1 MYFVRGFILA
11 LHIFG
16 VIFWMGGLLMV
27 TSLLARVPEEVGLP
41 KERFLGAAR
50 GLFESTVN
58 LGAAVT
64 ILLGLLLILMD
75 PSVLRHGWISAKWLL
90 VAILL
95 FYHVRFYRRIKF
107 LENHPSHSTSRE
119 FRVIH
124 GMVSALLVAIAIDA
138 CMCAIRQRPSR
149 LRKTKLRRCS
159 GPGSFR

>member
-1 MYFVRGFILA
+1 MYFVRGFVLA

-58 LGAAVT
+58 LGAAIS
-64 ILLGLLLILMD
+64 ILLGLLLAMLD
-75 PSVLRHGWISAKWLL
+75 PSVLRHGWFHLKLLL

-107 LENHPSHSTSRE
+107 LENNPSQSSRRE

-124 GMVSALLVAIAIDA
+124 GMVSALLIAILVLTV
-138 CMCAIRQRPSR
+138 IRP
-149 LRKTKLRRCS
+149 
-159 GPGSFR
+159 F

>member
-1 MYFVRGFILA
+1 MYSPLRDFVLA

-58 LGAAVT
+58 LGAAMS
-64 ILLGLLLILMD
+64 IILGLVLIIMD
-75 PSVLRHGWISAKWLL
+75 PSVLRHGWLHAKLLL

-107 LENHPSHSTSRE
+107 LENNPSQSSSRE

-124 GMVSALLVAIAIDA
+124 GMVSALLIAILVLTV
-138 CMCAIRQRPSR
+138 IKP
-149 LRKTKLRRCS
+149 
-159 GPGSFR
+159 F

>member
-1 MYFVRGFILA
+1 MYFVRGFVLA

-58 LGAAVT
+58 LGAAVS
-64 ILLGLLLILMD
+64 IILGLLLILLD
-75 PSVLRHGWISAKWLL
+75 PSVLQHGWILAKLLL

-107 LENHPSHSTSRE
+107 LENNPSQSSSRE
-119 FRVIH
+119 FNVIH
-124 GMVSALLVAIAIDA
+124 GMVSALLIAILVLTVLK
-138 CMCAIRQRPSR
+138 P
-149 LRKTKLRRCS
+149 
-159 GPGSFR
+159 F

>member
-1 MYFVRGFILA
+1 MYALRGFILA

-16 VIFWMGGLLMV
+16 VIFWMGGLLMI

-50 GLFESTVN
+50 GLFESTIN
-58 LGAAVT
+58 LGAAISIV
-64 ILLGLLLILMD
+64 LGIVLVLIE
-75 PSVLRHGWISAKWLL
+75 PAVLRKPWLEVKMML

-107 LENHPSHSTSRE
+107 LEDNPSHSSRRE

-124 GMVSALLVAIAIDA
+124 GTVSLLLIAILVLTVLK
-138 CMCAIRQRPSR
+138 P
-149 LRKTKLRRCS
+149 
-159 GPGSFR
+159 F

>member
-1 MYFVRGFILA
+1 MYFLRGLVLS

-58 LGAAVT
+58 LGAAIS
-64 ILLGLLLILMD
+64 ILLGLVLIIMN
-75 PSVLRHGWISAKWLL
+75 PSVLRHGWLEAKMLL

-107 LENHPSHSTSRE
+107 LENHPSQSSSHE

-124 GMVSALLVAIAIDA
+124 GMVSALLIAILVLTV
-138 CMCAIRQRPSR
+138 IKP
-149 LRKTKLRRCS
+149 
-159 GPGSFR
+159 F

>member
-1 MYFVRGFILA
+1 MQFLRGFVLA

-16 VIFWMGGLLMV
+16 VIFWMGGLLMI

-50 GLFESTVN
+50 GLFESTIN
-58 LGAAVT
+58 LGAA
-64 ILLGLLLILMD
+64 ISIMLGLLLVILD
-75 PSVLRHGWISAKWLL
+75 PMVLRHGWLSAKLLL

-107 LENHPSHSTSRE
+107 LENNPSQSSSRE

-124 GMVSALLVAIAIDA
+124 GMVSALLIAILVLT
-138 CMCAIRQRPSR
+138 MIKP
-149 LRKTKLRRCS
+149 
-159 GPGSFR
+159 F

>member
-1 MYFVRGFILA
+1 MYFVRGFVLA

-16 VIFWMGGLLMV
+16 VIFWMGGLLMI

-50 GLFESTVN
+50 GLFESTIN
-58 LGAAVT
+58 LGAA
-64 ILLGLLLILMD
+64 ISIILGLVLVILD
-75 PSVLRHGWISAKWLL
+75 PSVLRHGWLHAKLLL

-107 LENHPSHSTSRE
+107 LENHPSKSTSRE

-124 GMVSALLVAIAIDA
+124 GMVSALLIAILVLT
-138 CMCAIRQRPSR
+138 MIRP
-149 LRKTKLRRCS
+149 
-159 GPGSFR
+159 F

>member
-1 MYFVRGFILA
+1 MYFVRGFVLA

-58 LGAAVT
+58 LGAA
-64 ILLGLLLILMD
+64 ISIILGLVLIFLD
-75 PSVLRHGWISAKWLL
+75 PSVLRHGWILAKLLL

-107 LENHPSHSTSRE
+107 LENNPSQSSSRE

-124 GMVSALLVAIAIDA
+124 GMVSALLIAILVLTVLK
-138 CMCAIRQRPSR
+138 P
-149 LRKTKLRRCS
+149 
-159 GPGSFR
+159 F

>member
-1 MYFVRGFILA
+1 MYFVRGFVLA

-16 VIFWMGGLLMV
+16 VIFWLGGLLMV

-58 LGAAVT
+58 LGAAVS
-64 ILLGLLLILMD
+64 ILLGLLLIILD
-75 PSVLRHGWISAKWLL
+75 PSVLRQGWLEAKLLL

-107 LENHPSHSTSRE
+107 LENNPSHSSSRE

-124 GMVSALLVAIAIDA
+124 GMVSALLIAILVLTV
-138 CMCAIRQRPSR
+138 IKP
-149 LRKTKLRRCS
+149 
-159 GPGSFR
+159 F

>member
-1 MYFVRGFILA
+1 MYFFRGLVLS

-16 VIFWMGGLLMV
+16 VIFWMGGLLMI

-50 GLFESTVN
+50 GLFESTIN
-58 LGAAVT
+58 LGAA
-64 ILLGLLLILMD
+64 ISIILGLLLILLD
-75 PSVLRHGWISAKWLL
+75 PAVLRHGWISAKLLL

-107 LENHPSHSTSRE
+107 LENHPSQSSSRE

-124 GMVSALLVAIAIDA
+124 GMVSALLIAILVLTVLK
-138 CMCAIRQRPSR
+138 P
-149 LRKTKLRRCS
+149 
-159 GPGSFR
+159 F

>member
-1 MYFVRGFILA
+1 MYFVRGFVLA

-16 VIFWMGGLLMV
+16 VIFWLGGLLMV
-27 TSLLARVPEEVGLP
+27 TSLLARVPDEVGLP

-58 LGAAVT
+58 LGAAIS
-64 ILLGLLLILMD
+64 ILLGLVLIILD
-75 PSVLRHGWISAKWLL
+75 PSVLQHGWLHAKLLL

-107 LENHPSHSTSRE
+107 LENNPSQSSSRE

-124 GMVSALLVAIAIDA
+124 GMVSALLIAILVLTV
-138 CMCAIRQRPSR
+138 IKP
-149 LRKTKLRRCS
+149 
-159 GPGSFR
+159 F